1 MLLDKLLDTEFA
13 LKVKAHP
20 TFKMVSVL
28 NHKTD
33 PEIIQHIKDQFPS
46 QEVLPITYLLTNN
59 EA

>member
-13 LKVKAHP
+13 LKVKAQS
-20 TFKMVSVL
+20 TFKMVSIL